1 MKLFKY
7 NQFLGS
13 DTVNENLDKA
23 KKFLKDRYILTT
35 AAKELKFL
43 TGELA
48 DQLEHREK
56 RTVTLKDFTP
66 EQQAELKAKM
76 REIKISDE
84 QARNIE
90 RDPDF
95 ITLRE
100 LLKDNLGYL
109 YTFTYFYYV
118 EMVGFKELEEMYKD
132 LVENRQ
138 LLDKLPKKFDA
149 NFIDPN
155 IPNNFEKLVDGID
168 SIKDYRKI
176 KKVIDKLTPELKKD
190 YNDSPPAIKELFAN
204 IARALTDELGKGD
217 DGKIDV
223 VKQEKLWKSFF
234 GEVREIAGVGRRYF
248 GSLRRYKNIRE
259 FIKAAQNF
267 LVSSQ
272 NEGIVAFYD
281 RIDKCN
287 EKYGYLGA
295 DIVFD
300 ENGILIIEVKS
311 FQANQMLNGHT
322 RHCIKDYMSQWENY
336 VTNRDAKQYYIYNF
350 NIGQYDNKSV
360 IGITIIPGREKN
372 YACHLKDDAGFRD
385 RIKSQL
391 EAWQKEYNISTNLY
405 NDILIPITPEEIQ
418 RRERAKIANREIVKK
433 GITTEQIKKYVKED
447 GADINKDRCIALVNA
462 VEEND
467 LEKVKVIF
475 SLGGS
480 PNLRTGPEAAISKAS
495 TLDMIKLLVANGS
508 ELTSE
513 VFNGIVNDASAVEY
527 CLKNGLD
534 PNFGNSLPIR
544 RACRGNFVDKTKE
557 SHGYFD
563 VFKLLIDYG
572 AKLTDERGRHMGLKW
587 AAEYGRIEFIE
598 YMINERN
605 IRSGFKEALS
615 WISHSRKM
623 TDEVKVKLQEYL
635 KDKIE
640 RYESGK

>member
-7 NQFLGS
+7 NQFLRG
-13 DTVNENLDKA
+13 DILNENLDKA
-23 KKFLKDRYILTT
+23 KKFLKDRYILIT
-35 AAKELKFL
+35 AAKELNLL

-48 DQLEHREK
+48 AQLKHGEK
-56 RTVTLKDFTP
+56 RTATMKDFTP
-66 EQQAELKAKM
+66 EQQALLKSKM
-76 REIKISDE
+76 RDIKISDE
-84 QARNIE
+84 QARTIE

-95 ITLRE
+95 VKLRE

-109 YTFTYFYYV
+109 YAFTYFYYV
-118 EMVGFKELEEMYKD
+118 EMVGFKELED
-132 LVENRQ
+132 LYNDLIENKQ

-155 IPNNFEKLVDGID
+155 IDNNFEKLVDGINY
-168 SIKDYRKI
+168 IKDYRKI

-190 YNDSPPAIKELFAN
+190 YNNSPPAIKELFDG
-204 IARALTDELGKGD
+204 IAIAFTDELGKGD
-217 DGKIDV
+217 DGKIDT

-322 RHCIKDYMSQWENY
+322 RHCIKDYMSQWESY

-360 IGITIIPGREKN
+360 IGITIIPGRDKN
-372 YACHLKDDAGFRD
+372 YACHLKDDTGFRNQ
-385 RIKSQL
+385 IKSQL
-391 EAWQKEYNISTNLY
+391 QAWQKEYNISTDIY
-405 NDILIPITPEEIQ
+405 NDILIPISPEELA
-418 RRERAKIANREIVKK
+418 RREKAKVANREIVKK
-433 GITTEQIKKYVKED
+433 GISIEQIKKYVKED

-467 LEKVKVIF
+467 LEKVKVIL

-480 PNLRTGPEAAISKAS
+480 PNLRTGSEAAISKAS

-513 VFNGIVNDASAVEY
+513 VFNSIVDDVGAVEY
-527 CLKNGLD
+527 CLNNGLD

-544 RACRGNFVDKTKE
+544 RACRGNYTDRTKE

-563 VFKLLIDYG
+563 VFKLLIDHG
-572 AKLTDERGRHMGLKW
+572 ARLTDDRGRHMGIKW
-587 AAEYGRIEFIE
+587 AAEYGRISFIE
-598 YMINERN
+598 YMIRERN
-605 IRSGFKEALS
+605 IRVGFKEAID
-615 WISHSRKM
+615 WVSHSRKM
-623 TDEVKVKLQEYL
+623 TDDAKAKVLDYL
-635 KDKIE
+635 REKANK
-640 RYESGK
+640 YESGK

>member
-7 NQFLGS
+7 NQFLGQS
-13 DTVNENLDKA
+13 PLNENLDKA
-23 KKFLKDRYILTT
+23 KKFLKDRYILTK
-35 AAKELKFL
+35 AAKDLNLL
-43 TGELA
+43 TGELGA
-48 DQLEHREK
+48 QIQHGEK
-56 RTVTLKDFTP
+56 KTVTMNDFTP
-66 EQQAELKAKM
+66 EQQSELRNKM
-76 REIKISDE
+76 REIKLSDE
-84 QARNIE
+84 QARGIE
-90 RDPDF
+90 RDPEF
-95 ITLRE
+95 VKIRE
-100 LLKDNLGYL
+100 MLKDNLGYL
-109 YTFTYFYYV
+109 YSFTYFYFV
-118 EMVGFKELEEMYKD
+118 EMVSMEELESTYKD
-132 LVENRQ
+132 LIEYKH
-138 LLDKLPKKFDA
+138 LLDRLPKKFDA

-155 IPNNFEKLVDGID
+155 IQNNFEKLVDGID
-168 SIKDYRKI
+168 NLKDYRKI

-190 YNDSPPAIKELFAN
+190 YNDSPPAIKELFHEV
-204 IARALTDELGKGD
+204 ARAFTDELGKD
-217 DGKIDV
+217 ESGKVDSA
-223 VKQEKLWKSFF
+223 KQEKLWKSFF

-259 FIKAAQNF
+259 FIKAAQNY

-300 ENGILIIEVKS
+300 ENGILVIEVKS

-322 RHCIKDYMSQWENY
+322 RHCIKDYMSQWDSY

-360 IGITIIPGREKN
+360 IGITIVPGANKN
-372 YACHLKDDAGFRD
+372 YACHLKDDAGFGD

-391 EAWQKEYNISTNLY
+391 EAWQKEYNISTDIY
-405 NDILIPITPEEIQ
+405 NDVLVPISPEELE
-418 RRERAKIANREIVKK
+418 RRERAKLANREIVKK
-433 GITTEQIKKYVKED
+433 GISIEDIKKYVKED

-480 PNLRTGPEAAISKAS
+480 PNLRTGSEAAISKAS

-513 VFNGIVNDASAVEY
+513 VFNGIVDDVDAVEY

-544 RACRGNFVDKTKE
+544 RACRGNFVDRNKE
-557 SHGYFD
+557 SIGYFD

-587 AAEYGRIEFIE
+587 AAEYGRVDFIE
-598 YMINERN
+598 YMVNERD
-605 IRSGFKEALS
+605 IKTGFKQALD
-615 WISHSRKM
+615 WIGHSRKM
-623 TDEVKVKLQEYL
+623 TDEAKAKMQEYL
-635 KDKIE
+635 RDKIE
-640 RYESGK
+640 KYESGK